1 LVAASVSLR
10 FWTTLPCLVKTQP
23 IENLNSRIATLEGEK
38 ADLEKKLA
46 AVPVKQVDEEKLRHH
61 QELIEKIPD
70 FINEGRKILQTFEE
84 KGDTDLIKTQSLDW
98 QKKVLLLLSE
108 LGPAYAAP
116 FQTAQGT
123 LYVVGGHTDME
134 GNSVYSLLRG
144 KIDVLNTFLAEMRRW
159 LPIHIHVQKLP
170 STFPSGAIAGC
181 SVVHHPASIIDAER
195 PLPLP
200 RTIRHQPR

>member
-1 LVAASVSLR
+1 MEPIDTFKKDLPKVAKARWSVLSLVVIAFGGGFGFSTLLNNASLSGKDA
-10 FWTTLPCLVKTQP
+10 T

-144 KIDVLNTFLAEMRRW
+144 KIDVLNTFLAEMRR
-159 LPIHIHVQKLP
+159 
-170 STFPSGAIAGC
+170 
-181 SVVHHPASIIDAER
+181 
-195 PLPLP
+195 
-200 RTIRHQPR
+200 